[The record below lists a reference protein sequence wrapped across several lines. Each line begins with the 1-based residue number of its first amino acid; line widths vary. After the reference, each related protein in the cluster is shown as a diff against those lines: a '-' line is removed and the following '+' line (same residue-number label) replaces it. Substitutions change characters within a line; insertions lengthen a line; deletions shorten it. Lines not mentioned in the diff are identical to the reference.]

1 MKLSKKEKVILL
13 VVSLIALLFRCIF
26 LNGGSGDYNY
36 FLSPWVD
43 TIRELGGF
51 KALGSNIGNY
61 NVPYVFL
68 LTLISYMKCEPLIPI
83 KIISIIF
90 DFICGV
96 MGYKIV
102 NKLSNN
108 KRVAYLCYVVILF
121 LPTVIVNGAMW
132 GQCDS
137 IYTANILISIYYLL
151 DKKYTKSFIFLGVS
165 FAFKLQFIFILPLYV
180 LLLFREKNI
189 HLYHFLIIPVVNMIM
204 CLPAIV
210 MGRSF
215 YDVIMIYFNQA
226 NSYVDLVMNFPNI
239 YNLIQSNFSF
249 FIKHYD
255 VISKI
260 GICICMFIYFC
271 MWLYVILR
279 KIKFDDRKILN
290 VGLWSIVIA
299 TYFLPRMHDRYM
311 FVADILSV
319 IIFIL
324 YQRKFVMMLIINLVS
339 ILSYFAYLFEYTLVS
354 YEVVSVIYFV
364 FIVDFTLYVF
374 KVLEGDYDGDRK
386 NKLGFRK
393 L

>member
-1 MKLSKKEKVILL
+1 M
-13 VVSLIALLFRCIF
+13 
-26 LNGGSGDYNY
+26 
-36 FLSPWVD
+36 
-43 TIRELGGF
+43 
-51 KALGSNIGNY
+51 
-61 NVPYVFL
+61 
-68 LTLISYMKCEPLIPI
+68 
-83 KIISIIF
+83 
-90 DFICGV
+90 
-96 MGYKIV
+96 
-102 NKLSNN
+102 
-108 KRVAYLCYVVILF
+108 
-121 LPTVIVNGAMW
+121 
-132 GQCDS
+132 
-137 IYTANILISIYYLL
+137 
-151 DKKYTKSFIFLGVS
+151 
-165 FAFKLQFIFILPLYV
+165 
-180 LLLFREKNI
+180 LLFREKNI